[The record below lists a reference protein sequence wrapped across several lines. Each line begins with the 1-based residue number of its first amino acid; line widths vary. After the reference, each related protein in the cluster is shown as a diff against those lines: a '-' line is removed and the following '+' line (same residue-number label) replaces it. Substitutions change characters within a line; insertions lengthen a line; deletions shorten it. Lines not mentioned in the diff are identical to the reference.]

1 VRCWCG
7 CCGRRSANHNAHEGD
22 PDPNLSCFRP
32 HLWEGAG
39 MFAPMLGYAAGTLI
53 AVVLV
58 VLIVGLLGAFI
69 YQFFIKKGGPDDSR
83 M

>member
-1 VRCWCG
+1 
-7 CCGRRSANHNAHEGD
+7 
-22 PDPNLSCFRP
+22 
-32 HLWEGAG
+32 

-69 YQFFIKKGGPDDSR
+69 YQFFIKKGGPTIPECE
-83 M
+83 

>member
-1 VRCWCG
+1 
-7 CCGRRSANHNAHEGD
+7 
-22 PDPNLSCFRP
+22 
-32 HLWEGAG
+32 
-39 MFAPMLGYAAGTLI
+39 MFAPILGYAAGTLI

-69 YQFFIKKGGPDDSR
+69 YQFFIKKGGPDDSG